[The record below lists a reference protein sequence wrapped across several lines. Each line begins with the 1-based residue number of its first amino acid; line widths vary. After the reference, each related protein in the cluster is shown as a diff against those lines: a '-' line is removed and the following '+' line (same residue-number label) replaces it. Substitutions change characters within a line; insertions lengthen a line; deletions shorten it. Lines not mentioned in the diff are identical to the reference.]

1 MCEWKLWLQGI
12 QCDVVSQ
19 AVRAASRAEEMV
31 AADLLRRSF
40 AVGARDRW
48 EIMIFVID
56 VDLRCYGSVITAREV
71 DLCSL
76 LLLLLGLLWLLL
88 RDEFLRM
95 DLKANRRVSILFI
108 QGYYQDNLV
117 MSYFYVP
124 LIV

>member
-1 MCEWKLWLQGI
+1 VCEWKLWLQGI

>member
-1 MCEWKLWLQGI
+1 
-12 QCDVVSQ
+12 
-19 AVRAASRAEEMV
+19 
-31 AADLLRRSF
+31 
-40 AVGARDRW
+40 
-48 EIMIFVID
+48 MIFVID

-124 LIV
+124 LIVWDC